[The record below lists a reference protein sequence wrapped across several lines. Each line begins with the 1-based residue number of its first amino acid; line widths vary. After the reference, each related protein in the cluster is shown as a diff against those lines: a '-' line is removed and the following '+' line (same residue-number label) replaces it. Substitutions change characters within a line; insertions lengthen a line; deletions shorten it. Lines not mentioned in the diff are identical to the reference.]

1 LRHRRALTTVPCSQT
16 LLAVMFRDSE
26 MGTKLV
32 GAGLITAIL
41 EGLGAHPADRLVF
54 RSSCML
60 LRELCREEDHQRILR
75 EEGIPAVVRT
85 LPRPGTRS
93 PYAPPRC

>member
-1 LRHRRALTTVPCSQT
+1 MPCSQT

-75 EEGIPAVVRT
+75 EEGIPAVVR
-85 LPRPGTRS
+85 S
-93 PYAPPRC
+93 PKARNAQSLAPPRC